1 MYFYL
6 IMILITINNL
16 NLMSQISAPKAKQ
29 IEKKLEIHNHKR
41 IDNYY
46 WLNEKENPEV
56 IKYLNQEN
64 DYCNSRMGDT
74 KELQNNL
81 FDEMKGR
88 IKQNDSSVPF
98 RDNGSY
104 YYNRFEEGKEYA
116 FNCRK
121 KETLEAPEEVLF
133 DQNQMAEGTSYF
145 SLGGYSVSPN
155 NKIVGFGVD
164 IISRRQ
170 YNLRFKN
177 IETKELYPE
186 TIPNTDGSCVWA
198 NDNKTVFYTL
208 KDETLREYK
217 IMRHILGNDVS
228 KDAVIYEEKDDT
240 FYAHCYKSKS
250 DKFIIIASTSTMADE
265 YRIISADKPEGE
277 CIIFAPRTRGIEYS
291 IYNYENKFYIRTNW
305 NAQNFKL
312 MECPIDKTDR
322 KNWKDVIPHREDV
335 LIEGI
340 ELFKDFMVLEERRNG
355 IIDLRVI
362 NNKTNEDY
370 KIDFEESV
378 YNAGISVNREYNT
391 NTFRFYYTSMT
402 TPTSSFDFDMIKK
415 SRVLLKQQ
423 EVLGG
428 FDKSNYK
435 SERVFATASD
445 GTKIPISLV
454 YHKNTKL
461 DGSAPLLEYGYGS
474 YGISMDVGFSSES
487 LSLVD
492 RGFVYAI
499 AHIRGG
505 EDMGRAWYENGKLL
519 KKKNT
524 FTDFIECGNYLVK
537 EKYTSKDRIF
547 ARGGSAGG
555 LLMGA
560 VANMAGTNY
569 RGMIAVVPF
578 VDIITTMLDES
589 IPLTT
594 GEYDEWGNPNDKTYY
609 EYMLSYSP
617 IDNVEK
623 KEYPNILVMTGLH
636 DSQVQ
641 YYEPAKWVAKLREY
655 KTDKNLL
662 LFNCNLDAGHGGSS
676 GRFRRLHETALQ
688 YAFMFKLMNIL
699 K

>member
-1 MYFYL
+1 MNAL
-6 IMILITINNL
+6 E
-16 NLMSQISAPKAKQ
+16 APKAPK
-29 IEKKLEIHNHKR
+29 IEKKLEIHNHQR

-46 WLNEKENPEV
+46 WLNEKENPKV
-56 IKYLNQEN
+56 IKYLNEEN
-64 DYCNSRMGDT
+64 EYCNSIMEDT
-74 KELQNNL
+74 KEFQDKL
-81 FDEMKGR
+81 FEEMKGR

-98 RDNGSY
+98 KDNGY
-104 YYNRFEEGKEYA
+104 LYYNRFEEGKEYA

-121 KETLEAPEEVLF
+121 KESLESNEEVLF
-133 DQNQMAEGTSYF
+133 DQNKMAEGTSYF

-164 IISRRQ
+164 LISRRQ

-177 IETKELYPE
+177 IETNELYPE

-217 IMRHILGNDVS
+217 ILRHTLGNDVS
-228 KDAVIYEEKDDT
+228 KDEVIYEEKDDT

-250 DKFIIIASTSTMADE
+250 DRFIVIASTSTMADE
-265 YRIISADKPEGE
+265 YRILSADKPEGE
-277 CIIFAPRTRGIEYS
+277 CKIFAPRKRGIEYS
-291 IYNYENKFYIRTNW
+291 IYHFENKFYIRTNW

-312 MECPIDKTDR
+312 MECPIEKTER
-322 KNWKDVIPHREDV
+322 ENWKDVIAHREDV
-335 LIEGI
+335 LIEGL

-355 IIDLRVI
+355 ITDLRII

-370 KIDFEESV
+370 KIDFEESAYHV
-378 YNAGISVNREYNT
+378 GTSVNREYET
-391 NTFRFYYTSMT
+391 NTLRFYYTSMT
-402 TPTSSFDFDMIKK
+402 TPTSSFDFDMINK
-415 SRVLLKQQ
+415 SRILLKQQ

-428 FDKSNYK
+428 FDKNNYK
-435 SERVFATASD
+435 TERVFATASD

-454 YHKNTKL
+454 YHKDTKL
-461 DGSAPLLEYGYGS
+461 DGNAPLLEYGYGS
-474 YGISMDVGFSSES
+474 YGISMDVGFSSEA
-487 LSLVD
+487 LSLLD

-524 FTDFIECGNYLVK
+524 FTDFIECENYLVK

-569 RGMIAVVPF
+569 KGIIAVVPF
-578 VDIITTMLDES
+578 VDVVTTMLDES

-609 EYMLSYSP
+609 NYMLSYSP
-617 IDNVEK
+617 IDNIEK
-623 KEYPNILVMTGLH
+623 KEYPNLLVMTGLH

-641 YYEPAKWVAKLREY
+641 YYEPAKWVAKLRDY

-662 LFNCNLDAGHGGSS
+662 LFNCNMDAGHGGAS

-688 YAFMFKLMNIL
+688 YAFMFKLMNIV